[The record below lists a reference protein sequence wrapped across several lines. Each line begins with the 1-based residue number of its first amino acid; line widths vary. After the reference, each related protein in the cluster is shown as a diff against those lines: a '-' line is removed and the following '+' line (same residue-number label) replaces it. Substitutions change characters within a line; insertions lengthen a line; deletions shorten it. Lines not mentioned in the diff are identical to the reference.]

1 MALINCPECEKVISD
16 KVKTC
21 PNCGF
26 PLSTDDDNVERSPQ
40 QVEVTSVNLSPKD
53 PAKKKKFALYAVIAV
68 VAIVAITLIW
78 YMVKSSN
85 EASARAS
92 YIENLKSARIT
103 MLSGAADAE
112 GLCSLAESVWYNTI
126 YEKHDSETDKFTC
139 DSFGYFNS
147 DFNTSLANLYSD
159 DSTKSTISTI
169 EENQQKVVELIKA
182 LQNPTDEFQA
192 CYQTIDSMYEAYQEL
207 TGLAVSP
214 TGSLKTYSSN
224 FSTYDSDFLKYYNKL
239 NTQIPEE

>member
-85 EASARAS
+85 EEMCIRDSLYPIHSFCSRRGGSGSADCLS
-92 YIENLKSARIT
+92 YRVYRHPLRHEG
-103 MLSGAADAE
+103 GAP
-112 GLCSLAESVWYNTI
+112 G
-126 YEKHDSETDKFTC
+126 
-139 DSFGYFNS
+139 
-147 DFNTSLANLYSD
+147 
-159 DSTKSTISTI
+159 
-169 EENQQKVVELIKA
+169 
-182 LQNPTDEFQA
+182 
-192 CYQTIDSMYEAYQEL
+192 
-207 TGLAVSP
+207 
-214 TGSLKTYSSN
+214 GSH
-224 FSTYDSDFLKYYNKL
+224 
-239 NTQIPEE
+239 